1 MLVLPCR
8 LLLCFFALQKD
19 LRSLIMTL
27 PLPVLLSLQRGS
39 VSLDLT
45 VKKLAQVKI
54 LDIFMSITVNTFA
67 FHFNLFINCI
77 IL

>member
-27 PLPVLLSLQRGS
+27 PFPVLLSLQRGF
-39 VSLDLT
+39 VGLDLT
-45 VKKLAQVKI
+45 VKTLALVKI
-54 LDIFMSITVNTFA
+54 LDICMSIKFNMFA
-67 FHFNLFINCI
+67 FHLTYLIV
-77 IL
+77 